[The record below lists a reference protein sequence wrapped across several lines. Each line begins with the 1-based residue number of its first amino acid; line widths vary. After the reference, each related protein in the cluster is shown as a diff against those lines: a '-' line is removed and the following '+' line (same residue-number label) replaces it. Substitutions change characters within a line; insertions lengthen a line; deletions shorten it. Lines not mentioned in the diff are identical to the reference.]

1 MALGL
6 VVGIDPVQILEN
18 SVVAVVDGD
27 RTDQVTELVEQ
38 PGELVGLV
46 LAGSILEEL
55 DGIVVFLVGDNVLV
69 GVVPDLSLS
78 ALEGLSLGNSL
89 NILVLALQTRKLDV
103 VSLGFVD
110 VNENIIVLGIVVA
123 IDIDG
128 LGLVLTN
135 IGFENSVVVTI
146 NMVVLVDL
154 LGDNAGD
161 LSEIGVND
169 DQTVAVL
176 DLVEL
181 DLLAL
186 SADHS
191 LSGGGLVG
199 LSSSALH
206 AIGVGLNDLGG
217 SLLAEVAADVALSG
231 SNIVGSV
238 RSGNDFSIGLAGLAV
253 VPLGGGTSPLI
264 LGILGSEVEVL
275 LAQSGLVEL
284 QSLVSHIAESRGIG
298 DGGLLNGAEQDLG
311 DELTGSGSAEIGGL
325 GNVLQHAEL
334 LGILGNVQSPVG
346 AGELTVL
353 VVADSAQDHREDLIA
368 GHVAGRLE
376 GAIGIALDQL
386 SVGAVADVTGSPTG
400 TGHVAELV
408 VGGVQ
413 AGLVALGDVAGVD
426 TIDDRSHFRT
436 GDVAL
441 GLEGTVFITLEH
453 IHTIEDSHGLS
464 VICADIL
471 SILEGCVGADGQRQS
486 HDQSQHHCE

>member
-6 VVGIDPVQILEN
+6 VVGIDPVQVLEN
-18 SVVAVVDGD
+18 SVVAVVNGD
-27 RTDQVTELVEQ
+27 RTDQVAELVEQ

-55 DGIVVFLVGDNVLV
+55 DGIVVLLIGDNMFV
-69 GVVPDLSLS
+69 GVIPDLSLS
-78 ALEGLSLGNSL
+78 TLEGLSLGNIL
-89 NILVLALQTRKLDV
+89 NILVLALQTSKLNV

-128 LGLVLTN
+128 LGLALAD
-135 IGFENSVVVTI
+135 IGFEDSVVVTI

-161 LSEIGVND
+161 LGEIGVND

-199 LSSSALH
+199 LSSGALH
-206 AIGVGLNDLGG
+206 TVGVGLNDLGG

-231 SNIVGSV
+231 GNIVGSV
-238 RSGNDFSIGLAGLAV
+238 RSGNDLSIGLAGLGV
-253 VPLGGGTSPLI
+253 VPLGGGTAPLI
-264 LGILGSEVEVL
+264 LRILGIEVEVL
-275 LAQSGLVEL
+275 LAQSGLVEF
-284 QSLVSHIAESRGIG
+284 QSLVSHVAESRGIG
-298 DGGLLNGAEQDLG
+298 DGGLLNSTEQDLG
-311 DELTGSGSAEIGGL
+311 NQLTGSGSAEVGGL
-325 GNVLQHAEL
+325 GNVLQNAEL
-334 LGILGNVQSPVG
+334 LGILGNVQGPVS

-353 VVADSAQDHREDLIA
+353 VVADSAEDHREDLVA

-376 GAIGIALDQL
+376 GAIGITLDEL
-386 SVGAVADVTGSPTG
+386 SVGAVADVALSPTG

-413 AGLVALGDVAGVD
+413 TGLVVLGDVAGVD
-426 TIDDRSHFRT
+426 TIDDRSHFCT

-441 GLEGTVFITLEH
+441 GLEGTIFITLEH
-453 IHTIEDSHGLS
+453 IHAIQNGNGLS
-464 VICADIL
+464 VISADVL
-471 SILEGCVGADGQRQS
+471 VILEGTGADGQRQS